1 MKVLTV
7 SATDRFG
14 GAGIAAYR
22 LHRGLSRSG
31 IEAEMLVWRKVTS
44 DHSVHRLASRLSRW
58 ERVQRRLAERGHRR
72 QLQANPRREGSSYW
86 SLNLNSYPIA
96 AVINDFAADIVHL
109 HWLGDNFL
117 PISQVAQIQAPVV
130 WTLHDMWAFTGG
142 CHYSGECGRY
152 SVGCGN
158 CPHLSQSADD
168 DISARVNKEKRRAW
182 VDVPLAVVCPSK
194 WLAEC
199 ARGSAVLKGKRI
211 EVIANP
217 IDPCEFK
224 PLAKEEARRAFNLPQ
239 DKKLVLFGAVGGTAD
254 ARKGFVYLQEALRH
268 IAGDSGVELV
278 VFGAESEESISVEVP
293 LHQMGILRDS
303 VSLSL
308 LYSACDAFVLPALQ
322 DNLPNTLLEALAC
335 GAPCVAFDTGGMG
348 ELVQHQKNGYLAKLM
363 DAGDLL
369 RGIEWTLAQEWSAE
383 RIHQGV
389 VESFAAQRIS
399 DRYIRHY
406 QSILDR
412 VL

>member
-1 MKVLTV
+1 M
-7 SATDRFG
+7 
-14 GAGIAAYR
+14 
-22 LHRGLSRSG
+22 
-31 IEAEMLVWRKVTS
+31 
-44 DHSVHRLASRLSRW
+44 HRLASRLSRW

-152 SVGCGN
+152 SIGCGN
-158 CPHLSQSADD
+158 CPHLSRSSVN
-168 DISARVNKEKRRAW
+168 DISARVNNEKRRAW
-182 VDVPLAVVCPSK
+182 ADVPLAVVCPSK
-194 WLAEC
+194 WAGRMRAGERCFERQTHRGHRQSDRSLRISSPWQKKKRGAHLTCHRTRSWFCLA
-199 ARGSAVLKGKRI
+199 
-211 EVIANP
+211 
-217 IDPCEFK
+217 
-224 PLAKEEARRAFNLPQ
+224 PLA
-239 DKKLVLFGAVGGTAD
+239 GTAD
-254 ARKGFVYLQEALRH
+254 ARKGFVYLQDALRH

-308 LYSACDAFVLPALQ
+308 LFSACDAFVLPALQ

-389 VESFAAQRIS
+389 VESIAAQRIS
-399 DRYIRHY
+399 DRYIRLY